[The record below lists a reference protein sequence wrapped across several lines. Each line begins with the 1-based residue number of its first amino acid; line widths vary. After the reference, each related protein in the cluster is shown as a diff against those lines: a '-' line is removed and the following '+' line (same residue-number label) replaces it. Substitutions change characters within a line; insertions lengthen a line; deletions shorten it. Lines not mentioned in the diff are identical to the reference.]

1 MAFNGF
7 DYGYIEFN
15 APFLPAGSFPLD
27 ARGLFSSFNGAN
39 VAAKSAVAPGETG
52 SNYYFGQIVTVIE
65 NNAIQHYTIKSDHTL
80 EAVGAQTAG
89 DDKTIK
95 LVNGV
100 LSLANFGE
108 RYYKYIAKDT
118 IMEGDYS
125 YPDNMPSTASNG
137 TYLKVADVWYV
148 MTAEGWVVADAEP
161 NTSERYELT
170 EGWPANKG
178 LTAQAVLNAE
188 GTAYELAWYEPST
201 VTVEGLSQLMATMQ
215 TNIDAID
222 AKVTNA
228 ADTANAN
235 KAAIAKLNA
244 DAQTEGSV
252 DYKIAQFISAYL
264 ESDEGDPDNKMDS
277 LKDLI
282 NWAEQHDTEVASY
295 GTDIAANKQAI
306 ADLEALVGTLPEG
319 IVATDIV
326 GYVQELFGK
335 SLTDASQFAT
345 AEQGAKADTAVQKVV
360 AGEVN
365 GHISVDGVDVKA
377 YELTPATITNLGGIK
392 PDGSSIKVAEDGT
405 ASVGNIDYSK
415 ITGLDT
421 LMENNKNDAIDAA
434 AQDAAEKYIAKENI
448 VADGTVAE
456 SIDAASDG
464 KVISEKAFMS
474 AMGWKTEM

>member
-1 MAFNGF
+1 MAINGF

-27 ARGLFSSFNGAN
+27 ARSLFSSFEAAN

-52 SNYYFGQIVTVIE
+52 SNYYHGQIISVLSTDGIT
-65 NNAIQHYTIKSDHTL
+65 HYTIETNGSLTP
-80 EAVGAQTAG
+80 VGAQTSG

-95 LVNGV
+95 LNNGV
-100 LSLANFGE
+100 LSLVNFGE

-137 TYLKVADVWYV
+137 TYLMVADVWYI
-148 MTAEGWVVADAEP
+148 MSSEGWVVADSEP

-201 VTVEGLSQLMATMQ
+201 VTVEGLSQSLAAMQ

-222 AKVTNA
+222 AKVDNA
-228 ADTANAN
+228 ANTANAN
-235 KAAIAKLNA
+235 KLAIAVLNG
-244 DAQTEGSV
+244 DASIEGSV
-252 DYKIAQFISAYL
+252 DYKIAAILDAYL
-264 ESDEGDPDNKMDS
+264 TGDGDTSKMDS

-282 NWAEQHDTEVASY
+282 NWAEQHETDVASY
-295 GTDIAANKQAI
+295 GTDINANKQAI
-306 ADLEALVGTLPEG
+306 ADLEALVGKLPDG
-319 IVATDIV
+319 IVATDVI
-326 GYVQELFGK
+326 GYIQELYTK
-335 SLTDASQFAT
+335 CLTDASQFAT
-345 AEQGAKADTAVQKVV
+345 AEQGARADTAVQKVV
-360 AGEVN
+360 AGETN
-365 GHISVDGVDVKA
+365 GHIAVDGVDVKA
-377 YELTPATITNLGGIK
+377 YELTPATITELGGIK
-392 PDGSSIKVAEDGT
+392 PDGTSIKVAEDGT
-405 ASVGNIDYSK
+405 ASVGNVDYTK

-421 LMENNKNDAIDAA
+421 QLENNKNAA
-434 AQDAAEKYIAKENI
+434 VEAAGQAADEKYVAKENI
-448 VADGTVAE
+448 VAEGSIAE
-456 SIDAASDG
+456 NVDAASDG
-464 KVISEKAFMS
+464 KVISEKLFMS

>member
-1 MAFNGF
+1 MAYNGF

-27 ARGLFSSFNGAN
+27 ARSLFSSYADAN

-52 SNYYFGQIVTVIE
+52 SNYHYGQIVTVLTAEGI
-65 NNAIQHYTIKSDHTL
+65 NHYTIETNGTL
-80 EAVGAQTAG
+80 TPVGSQTAG
-89 DDKTIK
+89 DNKTIK
-95 LVNGV
+95 LTNGV

-118 IMEGDYS
+118 IITGEYS
-125 YPDNMPSTASNG
+125 YPDNMPSTATNG
-137 TYLKVADVWYV
+137 SYVKVGDVWYV
-148 MTAEGWVVADAEP
+148 MAAEGWVVSEAEP
-161 NTSERYELT
+161 NTAERYELT

-201 VTVEGLSQLMATMQ
+201 VTVEGLSQAIAGMQ

-228 ADTANAN
+228 AEKANAN
-235 KAAIAKLNA
+235 EAAIAKLNA

-252 DYKIAQFISAYL
+252 DYKIAQVLDAYL
-264 ESDEGDPDNKMDS
+264 TGDGDTSKMDS

-282 NWAEQHDTEVASY
+282 NWAETHNTEVANY

-306 ADLEALVGTLPEG
+306 ADLEALVGKLPEG
-319 IVATDIV
+319 IVATDVI
-326 GYVQELFGK
+326 GYIQELYSK
-335 SLTDASQFAT
+335 ALTDPTQFAT

-360 AGEVN
+360 AGETN
-365 GHISVDGVDVKA
+365 GHIAVDGADVKV
-377 YELTPATITNLGGIK
+377 YELNPATLNDLGGIK
-392 PDGSSIKVAEDGT
+392 PDGTSILVSEDGT
-405 ASVGNIDYSK
+405 ASVGNIDHTK
-415 ITGLDT
+415 VTGLNNQI
-421 LMENNKNDAIDAA
+421 ENAKTAAINAAAEDAA
-434 AQDAAEKYIAKENI
+434 NKYIPQANI

-456 SIDAASDG
+456 NVEAASDG
-464 KVISEKAFMS
+464 LVISEKVFLNSMS
-474 AMGWKTEM
+474 WKTAM